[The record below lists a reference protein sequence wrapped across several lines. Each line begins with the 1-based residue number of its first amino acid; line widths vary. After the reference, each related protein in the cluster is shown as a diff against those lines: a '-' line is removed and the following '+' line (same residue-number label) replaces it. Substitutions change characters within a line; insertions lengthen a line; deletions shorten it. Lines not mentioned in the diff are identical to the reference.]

1 MDGTFIRVL
10 PGRQRRGPRFLGRMP
25 GSVELPLPLP
35 LPLPPALG
43 ELAHLMVRPPP
54 PRAR

>member
-1 MDGTFIRVL
+1 
-10 PGRQRRGPRFLGRMP
+10 MP

>member
-35 LPLPPALG
+35 PALG